1 MCASPRLEDL
11 LSPRIDGTKKMT
23 DASHRTSHKGFDGFH
38 QFWKA
43 DDVQNTLNI
52 VGKYAETHLR
62 RDLRPASHQKV
73 PLILR
78 PLDRGKWILH
88 QFPSLL
94 HLFGLCQHSPVHP
107 LNHPLIDPA
116 VHPTIAVLTP
126 CTL

>member
-73 PLILR
+73 PLIHQ
-78 PLDRGKWILH
+78 PLDLAKGRLR
-88 QFPSLL
+88 QLLSCL
-94 HLFGLCQHSPVHP
+94 HLFGLFQHSPVHR
-107 LNHPLIDPA
+107 LNRLFNPPA
-116 VHPTIAVLTP
+116 VHPTIAV
-126 CTL
+126 